1 MQRVKMSAIFKG
13 SRHLIFAL
21 LALAASFASPVQASN
36 QASNQAGGWCVGALE
51 MLANK
56 GLSTPAMAQ
65 HLLALQSV
73 PVIEE
78 NPDRLV
84 FVSDRA
90 ARGGDGSQARP
101 LQQLQVA
108 LNNARPGDKIVV
120 QPGNYRP
127 VVMRTSGT
135 PSAPI
140 IIAAQTDGAERA
152 VIDGTGRETRGLIE
166 IRGASHI
173 TVSGFRLQNAA
184 RDGIF
189 VEGTDEGERDIRILN
204 NDIDTTGNSAI
215 YVGGIVMRYVTK
227 VDEYRLFDVLIQG
240 NRMTN
245 TNFPKGVNEA
255 ISLGGGVDGF
265 VIRNNY
271 IFDTRQYGI
280 DAKAGA
286 INGSITDNVMHGID
300 RHGIYIDSGSRT
312 VANIDVRRNAVFGV
326 QNGIVLARE
335 SGRDPLHPNLDR
347 IQVVDNLVFDSNGF
361 GIMVYRH
368 KDDAGIGKFSN
379 ITIAENCICGVK
391 RDAVRLGG
399 IGDFAQDVKVERNII
414 LSSGGDVWNKIG
426 AEVQDNGVLQP
437 ALNCPS

>member
-1 MQRVKMSAIFKG
+1 MPV
-13 SRHLIFAL
+13 H
-21 LALAASFASPVQASN
+21 AAS
-36 QASNQAGGWCVGALE
+36 QAGGWCVGALQT
-51 MLANK
+51 LANK
-56 GLSTPAMAQ
+56 GLSTPDMAQ
-65 HLLALQSV
+65 HLLSLQDV
-73 PVIEE
+73 PVVEE
-78 NPDRLV
+78 NPNRLV
-84 FVSDRA
+84 FVSSRA
-90 ARGGDGSQARP
+90 ARGGNGSEARP
-101 LQQLQVA
+101 LQRLQVA
-108 LNNARPGDKIVV
+108 LNNARPGDKIIV
-120 QPGNYRP
+120 QPGEYQP
-127 VVMRTSGT
+127 VVMRMSGT

-140 IIAAQTDGAERA
+140 IIAGQTVGAERA

-204 NDIDTTGNSAI
+204 NDIDTTGNAAI

-227 VDEYRLFDVLIQG
+227 VNEYRLFDILVQG

-245 TNFPKGVNEA
+245 TNYPKGVNEA

-286 INGSITDNVMHGID
+286 INGSITDNVMHGIE
-300 RHGIYIDSGSRT
+300 RHGIYIDAGSRT
-312 VANIDVRRNAVFGV
+312 VANIDVQRNAVFGV

-335 SGRDPLHPNLDR
+335 SGRDPQNPNLDR
-347 IQVVDNLVFDSNGF
+347 IRVVDNLVFDSNGF
-361 GIMVYRH
+361 GIMAYRH
-368 KDDAGIGKFSN
+368 KDDSGIGKFSN
-379 ITIAENCICGVK
+379 ITIAENCVCDVK

-399 IGDFAQDVKVERNII
+399 IGDFAQDVRVERNLI
-414 LSSGGDVWNKIG
+414 LSSGGDVWNRIG
-426 AEVQDNGVLQP
+426 AEVRENGAFDS